1 MEDAVPFAK
10 LPTSPEAFA
19 DAAWPEIV
27 PYFEEL
33 AARPLDLDTVESWL
47 QDWSTLESLISEAA
61 VLAEIAYTTDT
72 ADPEKEAAH
81 LRFAGTIIPQMEE
94 QHIRLGKRLVDLGYE
109 TEAIRTMVRSLRNQ
123 IDIFRAANVALIAE
137 AQKLSARYQ
146 KITGAMTVLWEGEEK
161 TIPQL
166 EPYLL
171 ETDRATRERRPCR

>member
-1 MEDAVPFAK
+1 MPFAK

-19 DAAWPEIV
+19 DAEWPEIV

-47 QDWSTLESLISEAA
+47 QDWSMLESLLSEAA

-72 ADPEKEAAH
+72 ADPQKEATH
-81 LRFAGTIIPQMEE
+81 LRFAGTIMPRMEE

-123 IDIFRAANVALIAE
+123 IDIFRAANVPLIAE

-161 TIPQL
+161 TIP
-166 EPYLL
+166 
-171 ETDRATRERRPCR
+171 